1 MSNFDLV
8 IRNAGVVAKDVA
20 PNDVGILEG
29 KIAAI
34 GPELAGS
41 TREEIDASGLHLFPG
56 LIDSHLHF
64 NDPGR
69 TEWEGIETGSQAL
82 AAGGGTMFFDMP
94 LNSHPPVIDT
104 QAFDRKLAVAKESSL
119 TDFGFWG
126 GIVPGNLSQLE
137 PLAQRGVIGFKAF
150 MCSSG
155 IEEFP
160 HSDDRTLREAM
171 KCAADLGLVVAVHA
185 ESQEMTQR
193 LTEQKLREGRIEIR
207 DFLASR
213 PVEAELEAIK
223 RALALADETDG
234 HLHIVHVSCGSALAL
249 IVEAERSGISV
260 TCETCPHYLVLTQ
273 DDLPRLGAV
282 AKCAPP
288 LRSREEQEKLWEHL
302 RDGGITTISSDHS
315 PCPPALKE
323 GQNFF
328 NVWGGISG
336 VQHTLPL
343 LLTEGC
349 ERVIPWPTLANLFSA
364 NVAWAFGLP
373 EEKGAIRVGADADL
387 ALTDLKGSFSIQ
399 RDELLDRHRQS
410 PYVGRKLT
418 AKVVQTIL
426 RGQTIF
432 KDGKITGKP
441 AGRLVKPVTPG

>member
-234 HLHIVHVSCGSALAL
+234 HLHI
-249 IVEAERSGISV
+249 RS
-260 TCETCPHYLVLTQ
+260 E
-273 DDLPRLGAV
+273 
-282 AKCAPP
+282 
-288 LRSREEQEKLWEHL
+288 
-302 RDGGITTISSDHS
+302 
-315 PCPPALKE
+315 
-323 GQNFF
+323 
-328 NVWGGISG
+328 
-336 VQHTLPL
+336 
-343 LLTEGC
+343 
-349 ERVIPWPTLANLFSA
+349 
-364 NVAWAFGLP
+364 
-373 EEKGAIRVGADADL
+373 
-387 ALTDLKGSFSIQ
+387 
-399 RDELLDRHRQS
+399 
-410 PYVGRKLT
+410 
-418 AKVVQTIL
+418 
-426 RGQTIF
+426 
-432 KDGKITGKP
+432 
-441 AGRLVKPVTPG
+441 